1 MYFPLSFVLG
11 IILPFRNLSS
21 FFFLLSL
28 APLGTYLSITY
39 WPLIMA
45 LWSIDHGLYFFLDS
59 YLGNGLE
66 LTLSLILCSCFMLLL
81 LSLPFQSSLR
91 AILILSKSN
100 ILTVGY
106 ILRAFLSMPTYL
118 FICKSVFYTYHNSL
132 LRPLNPGASCMFLIL
147 RVFKDFSIP
156 GSTGIA
162 VAPLPVKLF
171 LWPCHF
177 NFLN

>member
-1 MYFPLSFVLG
+1 MYFPLSFCFRYYLTFQESF
-11 IILPFRNLSS
+11 ILFLSFKPGPFGNLPQYY
-21 FFFLLSL
+21 LLAS
-28 APLGTYLSITY
+28 
-39 WPLIMA
+39 
-45 LWSIDHGLYFFLDS
+45 HNGLMVHRPQTIFCLDS

-132 LRPLNPGASCMFLIL
+132 LRPLNPGASCMF
-147 RVFKDFSIP
+147 KY
-156 GSTGIA
+156 
-162 VAPLPVKLF
+162 
-171 LWPCHF
+171 
-177 NFLN
+177 